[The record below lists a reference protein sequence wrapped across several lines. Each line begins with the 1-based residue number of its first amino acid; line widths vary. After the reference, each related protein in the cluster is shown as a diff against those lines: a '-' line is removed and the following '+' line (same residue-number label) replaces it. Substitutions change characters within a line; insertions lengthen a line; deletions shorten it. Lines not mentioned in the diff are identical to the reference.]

1 MLQEKTKGKLSEL
14 GTTGDLLHEVVAW
27 PILANDTLSK
37 KLLVVKPFA
46 ELNESKIIICG
57 IDRSVITKK
66 TAIRLHCRL
75 KKFSMAGP

>member
-1 MLQEKTKGKLSEL
+1 MEL

-27 PILANDTLSK
+27 PKLANEMLSK

-46 ELNESKIIICG
+46 ELNESKMIICG
-57 IDRSVITKK
+57 IASNVMTKK
-66 TAIRLHCRL
+66 IAIRLHCRL

>member
-1 MLQEKTKGKLSEL
+1 M

-57 IDRSVITKK
+57 IDSSVITKK